1 MPTLLNNL
9 HENTHLYKNTDFLN
23 DLDKEARNFLFE
35 FSVKLLSIF
44 ENSVYS
50 NLQNL
55 FDMYMA
61 SSSPLDQNIDFVKD
75 YYKNATNPE
84 LHDRFSSS
92 VVNKYYGQIAKNIL
106 DYDDSFDTSI
116 ENIISCIEEN
126 IIKFVPYKSG
136 HSNIFAATK
145 ISLSFQ
151 NQFND
156 CIYSVKYEDDRK
168 KITGMKI
175 DSACLITDFMI
186 DSMLHSKSL
195 SSKIHLFSLARKK
208 FLVIYNPKLIS
219 TNFLNETPSQFS
231 KRHIFL
237 NDDQFIRDHIIT
249 EDYLKEFVSSS
260 LKNKNLN
267 HKRFASKILKTQ
279 IFKDY
284 LHDRFLTTKEL
295 ETINKEDIKIE
306 LEKLKS
312 YNNMKDLYTW

>member
-9 HENTHLYKNTDFLN
+9 HEHTHLYKNTEFLN
-23 DLDKEARNFLFE
+23 DLDKESRNFLFE

-61 SSSPLDQNIDFVKD
+61 SSSPSDQNIDFVKD

-106 DYDDSFDTSI
+106 DYNDSFDTSI
-116 ENIISCIEEN
+116 ENIIFCIEEN

-136 HSNIFAATK
+136 HSNIFSTTK
-145 ISLSFQ
+145 ISSSFQ

-175 DSACLITDFMI
+175 DSAFLITDFMI

-237 NDDQFIRDHIIT
+237 NDDQFIRNHIIT